1 MYSRTSIHIS
11 AGLLLCK
18 TNSDDLT
25 ENRSITVS
33 GLKRGPNFRQYLAH
47 KLKPNALESDTDL
60 TIRDKTI
67 RIKNQI
73 CFANIVLLYCKVY
86 LTNPLSTPSKHH
98 SHCWSFPVCKPYNLL
113 TALLILFPSL
123 IETPIK

>member
-33 GLKRGPNFRQYLAH
+33 GLKRRPNFLQYLAH
-47 KLKPNALESDTDL
+47 KLKPNAVESDMGL
-60 TIRDKTI
+60 TIRDK
-67 RIKNQI
+67 KNKNEES
-73 CFANIVLLYCKVY
+73 NILC
-86 LTNPLSTPSKHH
+86 
-98 SHCWSFPVCKPYNLL
+98 
-113 TALLILFPSL
+113 
-123 IETPIK
+123 

>member
-18 TNSDDLT
+18 TNFDDLT

-33 GLKRGPNFRQYLAH
+33 GLKRRPNFLQDLAH
-47 KLKPNALESDTDL
+47 KQKPNALESDMGL

-67 RIKNQI
+67 RMKNQI

-86 LTNPLSTPSKHH
+86 FTDPLSTPSKHH
-98 SHCWSFPVCKPYNLL
+98 SHCWSFPVCRSYSSL
-113 TALLILFPSL
+113 TAQLTLFPSL
-123 IETPIK
+123 IETPRK